1 MKNQLKLNEPKK
13 AKLHSIVDVGLDF
26 SAMIRLFEKGSK
38 RKLHREMLN
47 RIEEMFDAKSEG
59 EFKRSHSKFCK
70 WGEKE
75 ISLARK
81 TKPPSYGQIA
91 KTLDV
96 VLKVAVYYC
105 HLPDCVKYLQI
116 SKWLNAAVD
125 TKMMNFLRERYPE
138 QIKPWP
144 KTIAQVHN
152 SDYMKI
158 QEIVRKFINTEH
170 NGRITPVQFDDMY
183 WEALNRQRLP

>member
-1 MKNQLKLNEPKK
+1 MKNQLKLNDPEK
-13 AKLHSIVDVGLDF
+13 ARLHNIFDVGLNF
-26 SAMIRLFEKGSK
+26 SAMVRLFDKGSK

-59 EFKRSHSKFCK
+59 EFRRIHSKFCE

-75 ISLARK
+75 ISLARR

-96 VLKVAVYYC
+96 VLKVAIYYC
-105 HLPDCVKYLQI
+105 HLPDCIKSQQI

-125 TKMMNFLRERYPE
+125 TKMMDFLRERYPE
-138 QIKPWP
+138 HIKPWP

-152 SDYMKI
+152 SDYIKI

-170 NGRITPVQFDDMY
+170 NGRINPVQFDDMY